1 MNQIANISA
10 ESLPSLLDRAA
21 TALSSAKSSAEV
33 LEARDFA
40 RVAYDAAKS
49 AGRMARAKR
58 AHDDVIGAVYRAQA
72 DALLIE
78 ARAKHK
84 LADEYDAAQE
94 RGEVATR
101 QNNPGSAGHVVDG
114 NMPTTA
120 ADIGLRRDEIHEAR
134 KLRNAE
140 AAEPG
145 ATARA
150 LDAIVARGDEP
161 TKATLRREILAE
173 KPAQAEAEPEEAPEA
188 AKIRRQLSGLTRE
201 ALVDDLIAAKLALVE
216 AKAKNAALKAE
227 VENLKAD
234 IAGYQTEDLGRAL
247 GNAQRQART
256 AEGRMREYQAT
267 AVRADRRAKILEAE
281 NARLKAEIE
290 NTMIPLN

>member
-49 AGRMARAKR
+49 AGRMARAKQ
-58 AHDDVIGAVYRAQA
+58 AHDEVIGAVYRAQA

-78 ARAKHK
+78 ALAKHR

-94 RGEVATR
+94 RGEVAR
-101 QNNPGSAGHVVDG
+101 IGDNLPSVAGD
-114 NMPTTA
+114 NAKPTA
-120 ADIGLRRDEIHEAR
+120 ADLGLRRDEIHEAR
-134 KLRNAE
+134 KLRDAE

-145 ATARA
+145 KTARA
-150 LDAIVARGDEP
+150 LDAIVTRGDEP

-173 KPAQAEAEPEEAPEA
+173 KPAQSEAPEENPEDA
-188 AKIRRQLSGLTRE
+188 KARRDLAKLTRTGLEDEVIGLRAENAELRAKIKE
-201 ALVDDLIAAKLALVE
+201 
-216 AKAKNAALKAE
+216 LKAE
-227 VENLKAD
+227 AAAMKEDLAAFKMD
-234 IAGYQTEDLGRAL
+234 DLGRAL

-256 AEGRMREYQAT
+256 AEGRMREYQAI

>member
-49 AGRMARAKR
+49 AGRMARAKQ

-94 RGEVATR
+94 RGEVVGAHDGAKKR
-101 QNNPGSAGHVVDG
+101 VVDD
-114 NMPTTA
+114 NAIATA
-120 ADIGLRRDEIHEAR
+120 ADLGLRRDEIHEAR
-134 KLRNAE
+134 KLRDAE
-140 AAEPG
+140 VAEPG
-145 ATARA
+145 VTARA

-173 KPAQAEAEPEEAPEA
+173 KPTQAEAEPEEAPEA

-281 NARLKAEIE
+281 NASLKAEIE